1 MDGVWQQVW
10 RAVQAEFSDFGNVED
25 LTRVALRLVVAVLLG
40 ALIGYERERRH
51 ASAGLRTHMLV
62 ALGAALFV
70 VVPHEAGLDS
80 EALSRVLQGV
90 IAGVGFLGAGAVLK
104 MRDEGEIHGL
114 TTAASIWATAAIG
127 IAVGMGREA
136 TALLAT
142 VIVLIILALLY
153 RWGRRIEQRGEEVA
167 KQPPP

>member
-1 MDGVWQQVW
+1 MDGVWHQVW

-25 LTRVALRLVVAVLLG
+25 LTRVALRLVVAMLLG

-70 VVPHEAGLDS
+70 VVPHEAGLDP

-104 MRDEGEIHGL
+104 MRDEGEIRGL

-142 VIVLIILALLY
+142 VIVLIILASLY
-153 RWGRRIEQRGEEVA
+153 RWGRRVEQRGGDDA
-167 KQPPP
+167 RP

>member
-1 MDGVWQQVW
+1 MNDFWQRVWG
-10 RAVQAEFSDFGNVED
+10 AVQAEFGDLGGAEDF
-25 LTRVALRLVVAVLLG
+25 TRVTLRLIVAVLLG
-40 ALIGYERERRH
+40 AMIGYERERRH
-51 ASAGLRTHMLV
+51 AAAGLRTHMLV

-70 VVPHEAGLDS
+70 VVPHEAGMDAD
-80 EALSRVLQGV
+80 ALSRVLQGV
-90 IAGVGFLGAGAVLK
+90 ISGIGFLGAGAVLK

-142 VIVLIILALLY
+142 VIALIILALLY
-153 RWGRRIEQRGEEVA
+153 QWGRRIEQRSEE
-167 KQPPP
+167 QDTEH